1 MNRTEAMEILM
12 VEESG
17 EGKELDHQQI
27 MARFNTLMEK
37 NNLEKGGSF
46 YLQSK
51 IYFAKEHLMADFPKE
66 LNESPDN
73 PDSSAA

>member
-1 MNRTEAMEILM
+1 MARPMNRTEAMEILM

-46 YLQSK
+46 YL
-51 IYFAKEHLMADFPKE
+51 
-66 LNESPDN
+66 
-73 PDSSAA
+73 